1 MNTATLDA
9 PVAHATTSV
18 TKDEYIDPSLFGRDH
33 WSTLAYVESVM
44 TDCAGF
50 QMGNDP
56 RMRANRRNYRVMN
69 EVPRP
74 KRVKNLSVTNH
85 PMMPDDGSRLNDGQ
99 VVRGHDDWNCIE
111 DFAALGFFDVS
122 AGALDAGVTLK
133 FSALG
138 KTVAAALRQH
148 KQDGGQLEQFRMPV
162 APEVVTAA
170 YAVPAMEYFDWAGMS
185 FNIAALTADIAA
197 GKLRPKVDTVDQE
210 FITNYCSKILALD
223 KATPDKKTYSIFISV
238 DGPRA
243 NAMPVEVLAKPLIF
257 AYVGKNKGV
266 LNLDGTGANYVLI
279 DGNHRVAKAFFTDT
293 PALPSLVISQAQIRP
308 YKS

>member
-1 MNTATLDA
+1 MTTATLDA
-9 PVAHATTSV
+9 PIALATPAV

-50 QMGNDP
+50 QLGNDP

-69 EVPRP
+69 ECARP
-74 KRVKNLSVTNH
+74 KRAKNLSVTNH
-85 PMMPDDGSRLNDGQ
+85 PMMPDDGSRLNNGQ
-99 VVRGHDDWNCIE
+99 VVRGHDDWNCVE
-111 DFAALGFFDVS
+111 DFAALGFFDVDAAS
-122 AGALDAGVTLK
+122 LDAGVTLK

-148 KQDGGQLEQFRMPV
+148 KQDGGQFEQFRMPTVPEAV
-162 APEVVTAA
+162 AYVPP
-170 YAVPAMEYFDWAGMS
+170 AVEYFDWAGMS

-210 FITNYCSKILALD
+210 FITNYCSKVLALD
-223 KATPDKKTYSIFISV
+223 KATPDKKTFSIFIAV

-293 PALPSLVISQAQIRP
+293 PALPSLVISQTQIRP